1 MRALATKLIAQQDA
15 SITAILTE
23 LEDAE
28 HWGPDAQLQLRAEH
42 RVEIG
47 LMARELMSI
56 ECEADERLRSET
68 HELRARHANQ
78 MHRAYRE
85 QAILGAALAAEEDA
99 GAELIDKYKIL
110 YAQLEESGGLRAAA
124 AELGERAQTL
134 KAQME
139 ARDGLRAELRKRMTE
154 KARALE
160 RIGELSQQLEMAE
173 AKAASW
179 RGTAERREMQL
190 RAAGEREGELVA
202 EIRRRAATEAEFNQR
217 LADLKT
223 RTDIER
229 NELKDTVRHLQEQ
242 NSVLRG
248 RLVTFH
254 ATIHGMRDRGELPE
268 Q

>member
-99 GAELIDKYKIL
+99 AAELIDRYKIL

-173 AKAASW
+173 AKAVSW

-190 RAAGEREGELVA
+190 RSAGEREGELVA